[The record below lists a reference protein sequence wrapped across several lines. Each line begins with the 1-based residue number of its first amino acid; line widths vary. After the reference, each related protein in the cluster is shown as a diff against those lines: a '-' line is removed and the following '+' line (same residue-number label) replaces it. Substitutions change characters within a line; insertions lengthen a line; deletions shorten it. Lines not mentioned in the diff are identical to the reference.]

1 MVGLTLYGWGD
12 EMMCAGLWLDADSAV
27 SVIVHVT
34 VLCSRMGTE
43 FVKPSHLLYIWGQI
57 DFLWS
62 QCLGF
67 GASYRYGSWLD
78 VLSWEWVL
86 EMNYEGRGAG
96 AGGGS
101 SYLWFTR
108 TTITWRCAS
117 ALSFLRRSVLNH
129 KCLSQMS
136 ARKNR
141 DANANA
147 KRWLYFT
154 AK

>member
-1 MVGLTLYGWGD
+1 
-12 EMMCAGLWLDADSAV
+12 MMWAGLWLDADSAV
-27 SVIVHVT
+27 SVIVNVM

-67 GASYRYGSWLD
+67 GASYLCGSWMD

-86 EMNYEGRGAG
+86 EMNYVGCGAL
-96 AGGGS
+96 GGS
-101 SYLWFTR
+101 SYRCFTR

-117 ALSFLRRSVLNH
+117 ALSFLLRSMLNH
-129 KCLSQMS
+129 KCLSQIS
-136 ARKNR
+136 LQKNR
-141 DANANA
+141 DANANV
-147 KRWLYFT
+147 KILHCKVTGF
-154 AK
+154 